1 MIYLWLISNIILMKI
16 IIGIF
21 IFALALIL
29 CYHLKNKSENFEN
42 NVLANPKPKEIY
54 MVRIIGNCLPDINDP
69 NQNLNNLK
77 YILENEH
84 DFPNVTK
91 IWILNRIVDKNMEEK
106 YKKILKQNKKHF
118 EIIPFD
124 KEDFNSNPVKLTNN
138 STHDIKTHMKQI
150 LYISNIN
157 GARNYALNRFRNN
170 CNYTMVLDANIFM
183 TNNSFNEINTNI
195 EDNSETDYILVPIKR
210 ISKYT
215 DIEDESLIDSL
226 ENAEPQIIFSK
237 NSTLNFNEDIPYG
250 FSNKVE
256 LLNLIGSHGVWNSW
270 KDNERVN
277 VISRKSNGKKY
288 NHKICSYF
296 VRLPSRFEGKK
307 HKKITQNERT
317 KAILKLIKLNS
328 K

>member
-1 MIYLWLISNIILMKI
+1 MKV
-16 IIGIF
+16 IIGVFIF
-21 IFALALIL
+21 ILALIL
-29 CYHLKNKSENFEN
+29 CYYFNHISEDFEN
-42 NVLANPKPKEIY
+42 SEKTLSKPREIY

-77 YILENEH
+77 YILENEE

-118 EIIPFD
+118 ETIPFD
-124 KEDFNSNPVKLTNN
+124 KNDFTSKSIKLTNN
-138 STHDIKTHMKQI
+138 STQDIKTYMNEI

-157 GARNYALNRFRNN
+157 GARNYALERFREK
-170 CNYTMVLDANIFM
+170 CSYTMVLDANIFLPKQ
-183 TNNSFNEINTNI
+183 SFNEI
-195 EDNSETDYILVPIKR
+195 EDEIKRDIDYILVPIKR
-210 ISKYT
+210 ISEYS
-215 DIEDESLIDSL
+215 DIKNESLFNSL
-226 ENAEPQIIFSK
+226 DKGEPQIIFSK
-237 NSTLNFNEDIPYG
+237 KSTLNFNEKIPYG

-256 LLNLIGSHGVWNSW
+256 LLNLIGSRGIWNGW

-277 VISRKSNGKKY
+277 VGSRKSNGEKY

-296 VRLPSRFEGKK
+296 VRLPSKFDGKK
-307 HKKITQNERT
+307 HKKITQQERSNS
-317 KAILKLIKLNS
+317 ILKLIKLSS